1 MAPWDFGGWFE
12 AAELVGG
19 EKVLA
24 HPRKDCVGRHC
35 CIHNPSNHHMRDWPQ
50 HFRADRALTERTC
63 PHGIG
68 HPDPDDLHFKRLM
81 AGTDEVP
88 DAVHGCDGC
97 CRVSLLKCKCCGP
110 KKKEKP
116 VTTLTMT
123 KGLPGSGKT
132 TWAREQVL
140 KAIPG
145 SVVIVC
151 KDDLRAMLH
160 ADRWHGK
167 NERQVVKARDAL
179 VELFLLQGISVIV
192 ADTNLNPA
200 HEERLA
206 RMAETRGARF
216 FVKDFTDV
224 RLNTCISRDLKRE
237 KSVGEKVIR
246 DMYAKYLTPAPSD
259 PPEYVE
265 GRPHAV
271 LVDLDGTL
279 AKMADRSPFDWDR
292 VDEDEAHQDVVDLV
306 NTLRDAGAEVI
317 FVSGR
322 DARAYK
328 RTRSWLVQHVGDWTP
343 LAPLLMRSEY
353 DMRKDSIVK
362 EEIYRQEILGRYNV
376 WMVLDDRAQVVDMW
390 RNLGLRVL
398 QVAPG
403 NF

>member
-1 MAPWDFGGWFE
+1 
-12 AAELVGG
+12 
-19 EKVLA
+19 
-24 HPRKDCVGRHC
+24 
-35 CIHNPSNHHMRDWPQ
+35 MREWRQ
-50 HFRADRALTERTC
+50 HFRTDRALTERIC

-97 CRVSLLKCKCCGP
+97 CRVSLPKCKCCGP
-110 KKKEKP
+110 KKEKP

-140 KAIPG
+140 KAVHG
-145 SVVIVC
+145 GVVIVC

-160 ADRWHGK
+160 ADRFHGK
-167 NERQVVKARDAL
+167 HERQVLKARNAL
-179 VELFLLQGISVIV
+179 VKMFLSQGVSVIV
-192 ADTNLNPA
+192 TDTNLNPF

-206 RMAETRGARF
+206 EIAQEEGARF

-224 RLNTCISRDLKRE
+224 PLNTCVRRDLKRE
-237 KSVGEKVIR
+237 KSVGERVIR
-246 DMYAKYLTPAPSD
+246 DMYEKYLAPKPSEPPAIVP
-259 PPEYVE
+259 

-271 LVDLDGTL
+271 LVDIDGTV
-279 AKMADRSPFDWDR
+279 ADMRDHRGPFEWDK
-292 VDEDEAHQDVVDLV
+292 VDLDDPHQDVIDLV
-306 NTLRDAGAEVI
+306 NTLRDAGAEIV

-322 DARAYK
+322 DGRATEK
-328 RTRSWLVQHVGDWTP
+328 TRIWLRRHLGDWTVD
-343 LAPLLMRSEY
+343 AKLLMRGIG

-362 EEIYRQEILGRYNV
+362 QEIYMEAIRDVFNV
-376 WMVLDDRAQVVDMW
+376 WLVLDDRNQVVDMW